1 MNVSDPAV
9 SVSRTSPLG
18 PTAGLLFRLATGPRK
33 WYNYGGGDENNSY
46 PADPVRG
53 ISRAD
58 EDQKR

>member
-1 MNVSDPAV
+1 M
-9 SVSRTSPLG
+9 SP
-18 PTAGLLFRLATGPRK
+18 TRLSPSQEPHRWGQLPDSCSAWQPEPRK